1 MPPGITRVAVP
12 VLAFAVALTGC
23 ATAPAAQ
30 APAPSAAPSP
40 LGSPFADERY
50 RGGGA
55 PLIIDRGDLALGTTV
70 TFERL
75 PTANEMY
82 DVQQVHGLAHV
93 VIALPAWPNE
103 YAALEAL
110 KLAPAG
116 IDVAVILPGYPP
128 SRGTA
133 EVWNLLGAPVRII
146 ILAQG
151 PPPDPGVIADL
162 NTMRNLERVIAEM
175 DEPSRAGFER
185 LQRPLSFRKVVR

>member
-1 MPPGITRVAVP
+1 
-12 VLAFAVALTGC
+12 
-23 ATAPAAQ
+23 
-30 APAPSAAPSP
+30 
-40 LGSPFADERY
+40 
-50 RGGGA
+50 
-55 PLIIDRGDLALGTTV
+55 LIIDRGDLALGTTV